1 MTQELRNFLDV
12 FRLRI
17 LEEGKRDLTL
27 GEDRKIVEQVGMYLW
42 KKSRADMVGSRDRS
56 LRND

>member
-1 MTQELRNFLDV
+1 MTQQLRNFLDV

-27 GEDRKIVEQVGMYLW
+27 GEDRKIVEQIGMYLW
-42 KKSRADMVGSRDRS
+42 KKSRADMIGSRDKV
-56 LRND
+56 LEND

>member
-1 MTQELRNFLDV
+1 MTQQLRNFLDV

-27 GEDRKIVEQVGMYLW
+27 GEDRKIVEQIGMYLW
-42 KKSRADMVGSRDRS
+42 KKSRADMTGSRDKV
-56 LRND
+56 LENE